1 MLEPSN
7 SLPISE
13 DTAFTGDLSKDEA
26 LEGSSGLPTTC
37 GVCQN
42 NLENPVILNCL
53 HIFDRDCLINY
64 ESNDGLADYIKCP
77 RCEKTSGG
85 LKSLEPF
92 NISVLEKR
100 DDTDTNESETL
111 IKCSTCTE
119 GREAQ
124 YRCIHCAGTLC
135 DRCRD
140 IHKVMKLFSFHEV
153 LDLTESEKKNIK
165 ELTKTMQNAKP
176 VPCAEHAGDVYSLF
190 CMQCHVPMCRGCYEA
205 DHKGHVKLS
214 LTAVPKHLESLL
226 SEGMRECREK
236 QDAFREV
243 TDTLHSALSDL
254 SASRDH
260 NKNHIEELCNTWKAA
275 VDSVKEEFLQKN
287 RELHDDLEMRVWSR
301 INQIRKTVDHIDFV
315 SEFCSCYLQK
325 CSTLQM
331 SRLVKV
337 VLGCIEQ
344 LKSTSFRPDI
354 PSKILFNEPQN
365 SINAV
370 IYNNFG
376 SFDLPNTETARL
388 LSDSPQ
394 VSDPTGRLLRLNTF
408 PPDDLS
414 ETFKNLAVKTS
425 HSHDPFATPHQ
436 LPLGLSDNHA
446 SQSRAVATGLVS
458 ENGDTSTIIPQR
470 PGPISLASNVSAWG
484 DLPMGTF
491 DQVSAAFNSHV
502 TQMNPVFLNQGLTVG
517 PVSQDGLRSPSIC
530 PPGLDLDPNSLLS
543 RSKLPVS
550 YNASLYEYSRIRSA
564 RCSSMT
570 LLAKWGSLGCE
581 LGRLNSP
588 HGFCLGF
595 DEEIVVADTYNHRIQ
610 IFSKLGDFISF
621 FGVSG
626 RVDGLLW
633 YPRKVA
639 IIRQS
644 QRYVVCDRG
653 NERSRMQLFSRS
665 GHFVRRIQIKY
676 IDIVAGLAINQHGH
690 IVAID
695 SVSPSAFVLSE
706 EGELIRWFDCSNYMK
721 EPSDV
726 AIHGREYYICDF
738 KAHCVIVFQEDGT
751 YIRRIGG
758 ETITDFPNGIDVS
771 DHGDVLVGDSHGN
784 RFHIAVFNRTGDLLS
799 EFVCNQTKVSRSCCL
814 KITTEGYVV
823 TLARSSNNVLV
834 LDTLYI
840 S

>member
-7 SLPISE
+7 NLQISE
-13 DTAFTGDLSKDEA
+13 DTAFSGDLSKDEA

-100 DDTDTNESETL
+100 DDTETNESETL

-275 VDSVKEEFLQKN
+275 VDSVKVLSRLIKSIFQEEFLQKN

-315 SEFCSCYLQK
+315 SEFCSSYLQK

-408 PPDDLS
+408 PADDLS

-484 DLPMGTF
+484 DLPIGTF

-530 PPGLDLDPNSLLS
+530 PPGLDLDPNS
-543 RSKLPVS
+543 
-550 YNASLYEYSRIRSA
+550 
-564 RCSSMT
+564 
-570 LLAKWGSLGCE
+570 
-581 LGRLNSP
+581 
-588 HGFCLGF
+588 
-595 DEEIVVADTYNHRIQ
+595 
-610 IFSKLGDFISF
+610 
-621 FGVSG
+621 
-626 RVDGLLW
+626 
-633 YPRKVA
+633 
-639 IIRQS
+639 
-644 QRYVVCDRG
+644 
-653 NERSRMQLFSRS
+653 
-665 GHFVRRIQIKY
+665 
-676 IDIVAGLAINQHGH
+676 H